1 MRELR
6 AHASRERAALPQM
19 EAVAGA
25 AALQRAHLERVASRL
40 PAFLPSLPAVPGDAA
55 AAAGAGAAPA
65 PAQDALRERAGNG
78 AEGAVPH
85 PRPSAA
91 KPPAPAPAPRAPRR
105 FVTHEE
111 FEAVSSYMRG
121 RLTADRVNAALEE
134 LAAKAEATAAL
145 VAAARR
151 GRPLGA
157 QRAHASWLL
166 FNIAGAEAL
175 RGRAWALEADLRG
188 GAALRPGGSGKA
200 LLTLLRHVGRVAE
213 VRVPAEGAT
222 HLVFILV

>member
-1 MRELR
+1 
-6 AHASRERAALPQM
+6 M

-25 AALQRAHLERVASRL
+25 AALQRAHLERVAARL
-40 PAFLPSLPAVPGDAA
+40 PAFLPSLPAAPGDAA
-55 AAAGAGAAPA
+55 AAAGAGAAAA
-65 PAQDALRERAGNG
+65 PDAAALRERAGND
-78 AEGAVPH
+78 AAAP

-91 KPPAPAPAPRAPRR
+91 KPPPAAPAPAPRAPRR
-105 FVTHEE
+105 FVTQEE

-145 VAAARR
+145 VGAARR

-157 QRAHASWLL
+157 QRQHASWLL
-166 FNIAGAEAL
+166 FNVAGAEAL

-222 HLVFILV
+222 HLVYALL

>member
-6 AHASRERAALPQM
+6 AHAARERAALPQM

-25 AALQRAHLERVASRL
+25 AALQRAHLERIASRL
-40 PAFLPSLPAVPGDAA
+40 PAFLPSLPAAPGDAA
-55 AAAGAGAAPA
+55 AGAGAGAAPA
-65 PAQDALRERAGNG
+65 PDALRERAGNG
-78 AEGAVPH
+78 AEGAAPP

-91 KPPAPAPAPRAPRR
+91 KPPAAAPVPRR

-121 RLTADRVNAALEE
+121 RLTPDRVNAALEE
-134 LAAKAEATAAL
+134 LAAKAEATASL

-200 LLTLLRHVGRVAE
+200 LLTLLRHVGRVTE

-222 HLVFILV
+222 HVVIVLL